1 MSSYADSSFLISLY
15 GRDVNSRAAI
25 LLVQKERPTFVVT
38 PFGEAEFINIVFAV
52 TARPKGWT
60 TGEARTIEQDFV
72 QDLELGVWER
82 EDLPAQTWQRARE
95 LSRRHAPALGTR
107 ALDTIHVASA
117 LLLGAQDFYT
127 FDRDQTRLARAAGLR
142 VLGSR

>member
-1 MSSYADSSFLISLY
+1 MSSYADTSFLVSLY

>member
-1 MSSYADSSFLISLY
+1 MSSYADTSFLVSLY

-82 EDLPAQTWQRARE
+82 EDLPAQIWQRARE